1 MFPQPYQSFV
11 ARLPTGLKRVAFH
24 AIKFTIRR
32 HLQKSMRSSNI
43 LSELYVKYVMFDLTQ
58 RPKVQFV
65 LLKLQG

>member
-1 MFPQPYQSFV
+1 M
-11 ARLPTGLKRVAFH
+11 L
-24 AIKFTIRR
+24 
-32 HLQKSMRSSNI
+32 NI